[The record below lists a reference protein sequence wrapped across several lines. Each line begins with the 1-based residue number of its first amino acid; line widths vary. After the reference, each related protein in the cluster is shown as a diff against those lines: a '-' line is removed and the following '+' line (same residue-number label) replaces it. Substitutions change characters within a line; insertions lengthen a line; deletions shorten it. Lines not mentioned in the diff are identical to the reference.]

1 MPVAPSY
8 QSLKIL
14 SNPYKKGSKF
24 YIKVETRAGL
34 EKEVRFYTDTEYRSQ
49 YPNLAP
55 EGFSNLPQ
63 VFGFKEGSSDPLL
76 ILRNVRPE
84 DEEFLNSSPARF
96 ATFLGW
102 YLLPGS
108 STSKFSRYLPHVHFV
123 PLTKEEFLA
132 TPRTHKSAEEILKIV
147 LSKEDLL

>member
-49 YPNLAP
+49 WPL

-63 VFGFKEGSSDPLL
+63 VFGFKEDSSDPLL

-102 YLLPGS
+102 
-108 STSKFSRYLPHVHFV
+108 
-123 PLTKEEFLA
+123 
-132 TPRTHKSAEEILKIV
+132 
-147 LSKEDLL
+147 